1 MGGPFLFRRKQK
13 VTQILPGPRI
23 AADNPLCAA
32 LHPTLK
38 QNSVNPWMRHFAPFR
53 EWAPSRIADEELARD
68 YPRKLLD
75 GKHPVGAQML
85 NKVQD
90 RSSKRKSIHRAGL
103 VRANEQATRV
113 ALASTGVVV
122 WEWVPGQAFITWGE
136 GVERVYGLPA
146 DDLTFDRWMQIVHP
160 DDLQRSLS
168 MINCAI
174 AEAAPYE
181 GEFRVIWPD
190 GSQHWVLVRG
200 DAECDES
207 GKTSVLFGMIMDITA
222 RRALDIQQ
230 QENRER
236 LQAALSASRTG
247 TFRWNIRTS
256 ALEWDE
262 QLDRLFGLVPNERVQ
277 SLAEFIARVHPEDRD
292 GVIQRCAAC
301 VELGHDFEMEYRVVW
316 PDGSQHWLYDRGK
329 TYYDADGIPLYM
341 TGACVDITERKR
353 AEEALL
359 KQEKLAVVGRLAS
372 SIAHEINNP
381 LEAITNLLYLAEQET
396 GADAMRE
403 YVLQAQQQLSRA
415 AHVTTHALRFHRHKS
430 MPVAVSV
437 SALLDSVIALFEG
450 KLRDAGVTVDRR
462 YRETSS
468 IVASDNELRQVFAN
482 FVSNAI
488 DAMSS
493 LSRVA
498 NGGSL
503 LVRARERRRAGEEPR
518 MIVTIAD
525 SGMGMSRETRL
536 RLFEPF
542 YSTKEDNGAGLGLW
556 ISKEIMHRNGGRICL
571 RSRQG
576 VGTVFRLDLPFRS
589 DGSHFDA

>member
-1 MGGPFLFRRKQK
+1 ML
-13 VTQILPGPRI
+13 
-23 AADNPLCAA
+23 N
-32 LHPTLK
+32 TLK
-38 QNSVNPWMRHFAPFR
+38 DGSSTGNNPH
-53 EWAPSRIADEELARD
+53 
-68 YPRKLLD
+68 
-75 GKHPVGAQML
+75 
-85 NKVQD
+85 
-90 RSSKRKSIHRAGL
+90 SSGL

-146 DDLTFDRWMQIVHP
+146 DELTFDRWLQIVHP

-168 MINCAI
+168 MINRAV

-200 DAECDES
+200 DAECGED
-207 GKTSVLFGMIMDITA
+207 GKASVLFGMIMDITA
-222 RRALDIQQ
+222 RRALEVQQ

-247 TFRWNIRTS
+247 TFRWNIRTN

-262 QLDRLFGLVPNERVQ
+262 QLDRLFGLAPNARVQ
-277 SLAEFIARVHPEDRD
+277 SLAEFIAYVHPEDRD

-301 VELGHDFEMEYRVVW
+301 VELGHDFDMEYRVVW

-329 TYYDADGIPLYM
+329 TYYDADGSPLYM

-359 KQEKLAVVGRLAS
+359 KQEKLAIVGRLTS

-396 GADAMRE
+396 APDAMRE
-403 YVLQAQQQLSRA
+403 YVQLAQQQLSRA

-430 MPVAVSV
+430 MPVAVRV

-450 KLRDAGVTVDRR
+450 KLRDAGVAVDRR

-493 LSRVA
+493 PSRGGSA
-498 NGGSL
+498 GSL
-503 LVRARERRRAGEEPR
+503 LVRTRERRRAGEEPR

-525 SGMGMSRETRL
+525 SGAGMSQETRL

-556 ISKEIMHRNGGRICL
+556 ISKEIMQRNGGRIRL
-571 RSRQG
+571 RSREG
-576 VGTVFRLDLPFRS
+576 AGTVFRLDLPFRS
-589 DGSHFDA
+589 DGGHFDA